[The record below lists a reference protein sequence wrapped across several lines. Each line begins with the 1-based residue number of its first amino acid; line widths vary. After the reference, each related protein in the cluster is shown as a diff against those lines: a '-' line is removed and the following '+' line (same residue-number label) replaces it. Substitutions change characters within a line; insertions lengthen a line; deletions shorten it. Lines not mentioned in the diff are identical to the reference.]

1 MKKKMPV
8 VLKDGLVGAGI
19 GTAAIIPGISGAT
32 IALIFGSFKKIV
44 NAAGKLFSKE
54 FGKNFLILLPF
65 GIGLIIAIAALIKP
79 FQLAFEY
86 CMFAIICL
94 FASFIIGSLP
104 GIVDN
109 VRGEK
114 PTKINIIIL
123 VISIIVAVSV
133 GVLSIVFNLSNSI
146 ETMFAEGKWYLYV
159 ILFFIGIVSATGVTV
174 PGFSASLLLLATGF
188 YYPILNC
195 VHFDFIKTNPGK
207 FFGIIGIFFLGILVG
222 FFLWSKLMSYLLDK
236 HKKSTHYAVLGF
248 ILGFLVS
255 IFANSQMTNYISEK
269 TSQQNGMLLDIILT
283 PIFVAIGITVA
294 YTIVRYS
301 RKHKIEENPENLQ
314 DSNL

>member
-1 MKKKMPV
+1 MKKKMPTV
-8 VLKDGLVGAGI
+8 IKDGLVGAGI

-44 NAAGKLFSKE
+44 NAAGKLLSKE

-65 GIGLIIAIAALIKP
+65 GIGLLIAIAALIKP

-86 CMFAIICL
+86 CMLAIICL
-94 FASFIIGSLP
+94 FAAFIIGSLP
-104 GIVDN
+104 GIIDN
-109 VRGEK
+109 VRGQK
-114 PTKINIIIL
+114 PTKVNIIVLI
-123 VISIIVAVSV
+123 ISIVLAVSV
-133 GVLSIVFNLSNSI
+133 GVASIAFDLSNVI
-146 ETMFAEGKWYLYV
+146 QTMFEEGKWYLYV
-159 ILFFIGIVSATGVTV
+159 ILFAVGVVAATGVTV

-207 FFGIIGIFFLGILVG
+207 FFGIIGVFFIGVFIG
-222 FFLWSKLMSYLLDK
+222 FFLWSKLMSFLLEK
-236 HKKSTHYAVLGF
+236 HKQSTHYAVLGF

-255 IFANSQMTNYISEK
+255 IFANSHMLHYIETA
-269 TSQQNGMLLDIILT
+269 TSKENGMLLDIILT
-283 PIFVAIGITVA
+283 PIFVVVGIVVA

-301 RKHKIEENPENLQ
+301 RKHKNEEELVETE
-314 DSNL
+314 

>member
-1 MKKKMPV
+1 MPT

-44 NAAGKLFSKE
+44 NAAGKLFSKQ
-54 FGKNFLILLPF
+54 FLKNLLILLPF
-65 GIGLIIAIAALIKP
+65 GIGLLIAVAALIKP

-94 FASFIIGSLP
+94 FAAFIIGSLP

-109 VRGEK
+109 VRGQK
-114 PTKINIIIL
+114 PTKINIVVLI
-123 VISIIVAVSV
+123 VSIIIAVSV
-133 GVLSIVFNLSNSI
+133 GVLSIVFDLSNVI
-146 ETMFAEGKWYLYV
+146 QTMFNDGKWYLYV
-159 ILFFIGIVSATGVTV
+159 ILFALGIIAATGVTV

-195 VHFDFIKTNPGK
+195 VHFDFIKNNPGK
-207 FFGIIGIFFLGILVG
+207 FFGIIGVFFVGIFVG
-222 FFLWSKLMSYLLDK
+222 FFLWSKLMSFLLDK
-236 HKKSTHYAVLGF
+236 HKQSTHYAVLGF

-255 IFANSQMTNYISEK
+255 IFANSQMVGYIKGAVEK
-269 TSQQNGMLLDIILT
+269 ENGMLLDIILT
-283 PIFVAIGITVA
+283 PIFVAIGIIVA

-301 RKHKIEENPENLQ
+301 RKHKNEETVVEE
-314 DSNL
+314 